1 MDNAHK
7 ATRMHV
13 TLMMDRCRNS
23 ANGPNTLRN
32 GGGGR
37 KGTRGDARYRGRC
50 LGLFVLNFLWLLSR
64 ERLELPVPIFFG
76 QPSHKRDSALNSSVQ
91 IFPRHERFYKTCV
104 CTILQGYFT

>member
-1 MDNAHK
+1 MDNTHK

-13 TLMMDRCRNS
+13 TLMIDRCRNS

-32 GGGGR
+32 DGGAKR
-37 KGTRGDARYRGRC
+37 DCGDARYRGKC
-50 LGLFVLNFLWLLSR
+50 LGLFVLNFFWLLWR

-91 IFPRHERFYKTCV
+91 IFPRHERFYKTCI